1 MATFEGTLK
10 EFDKFI
16 GPTTNKVVT
25 RLGKQLKTTQR
36 SCQNDSLKEFTVDDE
51 YCGKYKSLDAA
62 HFSHKKL
69 DRKSIIKN
77 ILNQHFKKDKAY
89 SVDLV
94 KFLQHYEKAH
104 MPLEEN
110 LIMLCRQHH
119 VIYDRFN
126 KSTEA
131 DELESDEIDE
141 IVLINLKDNQEIDLK
156 TDEIKKLLISQIDY
170 LNSANC
176 NIARISGKED
186 FFWNFNIKKSNKIGF
201 LICMNQ
207 FDRSVTVL
215 QYDFGLEKVGTYK
228 KDKEKVSLIIRYSES
243 EFIDRKTNYSYEII
257 DFIKLQ

>member
-1 MATFEGTLK
+1 MATFEGTLL

-25 RLGKQLKTTQR
+25 RLGKQLKKTQR
-36 SCQNDSLKEFTVDDE
+36 SCQNDSLKKFTVDDE

-62 HFSHKKL
+62 HFSHLKL

-77 ILNQHFKKDKAY
+77 ILNKHFKKDKAY

-104 MPLEEN
+104 MPLEKN

-131 DELESDEIDE
+131 DELESNEIDE

-186 FFWNFNIKKSNKIGF
+186 FFWNFNIKKSLKSGY
-201 LICMNQ
+201 LLCLNQ
-207 FDRSVTVL
+207 FDRTVTVL
-215 QYDFGLEKVGTYK
+215 KYDFLNDQIGNVKKNKNKISLLIPFSETEF
-228 KDKEKVSLIIRYSES
+228 KDKGSDYV
-243 EFIDRKTNYSYEII
+243 YEVIECI
-257 DFIKLQ
+257 ELV